1 MLLQNVIMKGRDNPV
16 EISFSF
22 YEGDFKERGLNTFSE
37 VKVTLGSNTYS
48 TVDNPD
54 QVYIVNNTDLVLNIG
69 SDPNLTVGT
78 YLPEIIGIS
87 NVYTNGYELTGKCK
101 PILGYLEVKDC

>member
-1 MLLQNVIMKGRDNPV
+1 MLQNVIMKGRDNPV

-22 YEGDFKERGLNTFSE
+22 NEGDFEQLGLNTFSE
-37 VKVTLGSNTYS
+37 VKVTLGSKTYS
-48 TVDNPD
+48 TIDNPS
-54 QVYIVNNTDLVLNIG
+54 QVYVSDNTDLVLNLG
-69 SDPNLTVGT
+69 SDPSLEVGN
-78 YLPEIIGIS
+78 YLPEIVGFS